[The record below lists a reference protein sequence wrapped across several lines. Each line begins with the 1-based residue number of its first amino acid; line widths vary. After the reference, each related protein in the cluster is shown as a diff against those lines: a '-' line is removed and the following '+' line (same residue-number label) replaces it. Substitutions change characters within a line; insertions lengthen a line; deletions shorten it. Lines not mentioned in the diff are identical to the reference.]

1 MKKIYGAIVLLLV
14 LGSCVGPKYTEP
26 ETNVAESYK
35 QYMYDTLVS
44 NTDTVVNLQWWK
56 FFDDPNIDTLIDY
69 ALEYNKDVLMAASRI
84 EQSRAILGMTK
95 ADQWP
100 GFSMNAGTS
109 FGEVGGISNNSSQ
122 AGLVM
127 NWELV
132 FWGKY
137 RAATEGARAE
147 LASSEYGLRSLQIS
161 IISSVASNYYM
172 ILDLEN
178 RLEIS
183 RKTLGSRDSA
193 VQIIDARYKGGIVP
207 EIDLNQA
214 QINQAIAESAVPY
227 YERQLAFANNALAVL
242 IGIKPQLF
250 LKNNIKLDSLSMNP
264 NIPYGLPS
272 ALLLRRPDILA
283 SREAYHA
290 QFKKIN
296 VAVAQRLPSISIT
309 GMLGGSS
316 MALGAIT
323 GTGLAWNAGAS
334 LLGPVFQFG
343 KNKRRVDME
352 RARAKEMLFRYEN
365 TINQSFRE
373 VEDALV
379 SIQTLKK
386 EMAAKEKQAVAA
398 INAERLSNLRYDKG
412 VSSYLEVLDN
422 QRSSFDA
429 QLGLSQIKREL
440 MDAYTNLYKAL
451 GGGWLS
457 AEEEEQA
464 KKAEEEQAKTNEEES
479 SKTKK

>member
-26 ETNVAESYK
+26 ETDIAETYENYK
-35 QYMYDTLVS
+35 YDTLVN
-44 NTDTVVNLQWWK
+44 NTDTVINLHWWK
-56 FFDDPNIDTLIDY
+56 FFDDPNIDTLIRY

-100 GFSMNAGTS
+100 GFSMSAGTN
-109 FGEVGGISNNSSQ
+109 FGQSGGITNNSSQ
-122 AGLVM
+122 AGAVM

-137 RAATEGARAE
+137 RAATESARAE

-161 IISSVASNYYM
+161 IISAVASNYYM

-183 RKTLGSRDSA
+183 KKTLGSRDSA
-193 VQIIDARYKGGIVP
+193 VQIIDARYQGGLVP

-214 QINQAIAESAVPY
+214 QINQAIAASSVPY
-227 YERQLAFANNALAVL
+227 YERQLALANNALAVL
-242 IGIKPQLF
+242 IGKKPQLF
-250 LKNNIKLDSLSMNP
+250 LKDNLKLDNLDLNP
-264 NIPYGLPS
+264 EIPYGIPS
-272 ALLLRRPDILA
+272 SLLLRRPDILA

-316 MALGAIT
+316 MALGAFT
-323 GTGLAWNAGAS
+323 GSGMAFSAGAS
-334 LLGPVFQFG
+334 LLGPIFEFG

-352 RARAKEMLFRYEN
+352 RARAKEMLYSYEN
-365 TINQSFRE
+365 TINQSLRE

-379 SIQTLKK
+379 SIQTLKQ
-386 EMAAKEKQAVAA
+386 EMKAKERQAIAA
-398 INAERLSNLRYDKG
+398 MNAERLSNLRYDKG

-422 QRSSFDA
+422 QRSSFEA
-429 QLGLSQIKREL
+429 QLGLSKIKREL
-440 MDAYTNLYKAL
+440 MDANTALYKAL

-464 KKAEEEQAKTNEEES
+464 KQAEDENSQ
-479 SKTKK
+479 TK